1 LVVGS
6 RIDRN
11 QYHLGSLQKGAIPM
25 QTSRIMAAV
34 VVLLSFAA
42 LTTLAQDQDQ
52 YIKVEIKGTLK
63 TGIVA
68 IGGETTGTTI
78 TVKGKDILDVTWE
91 LDLGGNQEFIALAKK
106 LDGKTALVAG
116 TYSKKKGVEVRER
129 QIVKVTSLKEPPA
142 K

>member
-1 LVVGS
+1 MQIS
-6 RIDRN
+6 RIV
-11 QYHLGSLQKGAIPM
+11 
-25 QTSRIMAAV
+25 AAV

-78 TVKGKDILDVTWE
+78 TVKGKDVSDVTWE
-91 LDLGGNQEFIALAKK
+91 LDLGGNEELVAAAKK
-106 LDGKTALVAG
+106 LDGQTALVTG
-116 TYSKKKGVEVRER
+116 TYTKKKGVEIRER
-129 QIVKVTSLKEPPA
+129 QIVKVTSLKAPPA

>member
-1 LVVGS
+1 MGRCESDTRVQG
-6 RIDRN
+6 
-11 QYHLGSLQKGAIPM
+11 KGAIPM
-25 QTSRIMAAV
+25 QISRIVAAV

-78 TVKGKDILDVTWE
+78 TVKGKDVSDVTWE
-91 LDLGGNQEFIALAKK
+91 LDLGGNEELVAAAKK
-106 LDGKTALVAG
+106 LDGQTALVTG
-116 TYSKKKGVEVRER
+116 TYTKKKGVEIRER
-129 QIVKVTSLKEPPA
+129 QIVKVTSLKAPPA